1 MCGIKQELALK
12 LSFLMSAPAVLGAV
26 VLFDVWKMATL
37 APTDAAIMIVS
48 SLIAGYATMS
58 ILLRFAGKVNFA
70 IFCVSLGGLTLLF
83 SQLSILF

>member
-1 MCGIKQELALK
+1 MIV
-12 LSFLMSAPAVLGAV
+12 PAVFRAV
-26 VLFDVWKMATL
+26 VLFDIWETAAI
-37 APTDAAIMIVS
+37 APGNAAIMIMS